1 MINQEG
7 ELYCEEKKKQ
17 LGKAGNHWSRLFYHR
32 VFGIVP
38 RQLRKALSGTSV
50 KGEESQPLSASVTF
64 WIASKLVSL

>member
-7 ELYCEEKKKQ
+7 ELYCEKKNTR
-17 LGKAGNHWSRLFYHR
+17 KAGNHWSLLFYHR

-38 RQLRKALSGTSV
+38 GQPRKALSGTSV

-64 WIASKLVSL
+64 